1 MKQSEKRRKGIADS
15 PEGSRRRSGAVS
27 PERII
32 AAILSWLVPGLGHWL
47 LGFRVRGFILGGL
60 LLGIF
65 WWGEAMAQGYAVTRK
80 EHGFLFC
87 FQAGNG
93 LSTLLANSL
102 QWGNLPPIS
111 NSAIDRAVPTPLY
124 VGFLLTTL
132 SGVMNILLV
141 VHVLDPR
148 SGPEQSA
155 AKEGGGAP

>member
-1 MKQSEKRRKGIADS
+1 MKRSEKRKKEVTNS
-15 PEGSRRRSGAVS
+15 PEGSRRRSGPAG
-27 PERII
+27 PERFI
-32 AAILSWLVPGLGHWL
+32 AAVLSWLVPGLGHWL
-47 LGFRVRGFILGGL
+47 LGFRVRGIILGGL

-65 WWGEAMAQGYAVTRK
+65 WWGEVMAQGYAVTRK
-80 EHGFLFC
+80 EHAFLFC

-111 NSAIDRAVPTPLY
+111 GSAIDRAVPATLY

-141 VHVLDPR
+141 VHVIDPR
-148 SGPEQSA
+148 SWQGQA
-155 AKEGGGAP
+155 GVKEGGGAP